1 MALLR
6 AVLPQFYD
14 FKHLQLRADMI
25 GLKVR
30 NKSTIDLAR
39 KTEKL
44 SKFDFHPNISKNSA
58 LIDYLRL

>member
-1 MALLR
+1 
-6 AVLPQFYD
+6 
-14 FKHLQLRADMI
+14 MI

-30 NKSTIDLAR
+30 NKSTIDLVR